1 MSEYYESPV
10 AAQEQAEENKIVN
23 KALTNLP
30 TPEISGLKLAE
41 DVEINGL
48 TLNKLDTTNNV
59 VWVMTELE
67 GWWTLPE
74 PELPEL
80 TRGWGDGSYDAIG
93 RYTDRLITLEGSF
106 IPTDPANAANARIQ
120 LLQAINLVK
129 TQDGGWLKVEEPGGT
144 RAANVRL
151 NGQPEIASVG
161 ARGRHDF
168 SIGLKAAD
176 PIKYEWYDSSPD
188 GDGTRSN
195 VITSG
200 GSANVFNYGDTAVP
214 VIIEIYDD
222 ALTSSTSAPATI
234 LNSTNGQTIEI
245 IDTTYWNTAV
255 GDYTL
260 SETLQIDTLER
271 EILSVT
277 DSVETA
283 NTLNTTQTVVSGRA
297 KASVLVG
304 WIYLEPGAN
313 QIEFEDTSNASSSA
327 KCKVIYRSGWLY

>member
-1 MSEYYESPV
+1 MSEYYETIPDTQ
-10 AAQEQAEENKIVN
+10 AQAEENKIVN
-23 KALTNLP
+23 KALTRLP
-30 TPEISGLKLAE
+30 APEISGLKLAQ

-67 GWWTLPE
+67 GWWNLPE

-106 IPTDPANAANARIQ
+106 IPTDPADAANARAQ

-129 TQDGGWLKVEEPGGT
+129 TQDGGWLKVNEPGGT

-161 ARGRHDF
+161 ARGRHNF
-168 SIGLKAAD
+168 SIGLKASD
-176 PIKYEWYDSSPD
+176 PIKYEWFDASPD
-188 GDGTRSN
+188 NDGTRST
-195 VITSG
+195 VISSG
-200 GSANVFNYGDTAVP
+200 GSANVVNYGDTSVP

-222 ALTSSTSAPATI
+222 ALTASTSAPATI

-245 IDTTYWNTAV
+245 IASTNWNSVV

-260 SETLQIDTLER
+260 SETIQIDTLER
-271 EILSVT
+271 EILSIT

-283 NTLNTTQTVVSGRA
+283 NTLNTTQTVTSGRA

-304 WIYLEPGAN
+304 WIYLDPGTN
-313 QIEFEDTSNASSSA
+313 QIEFEDTSNSSSTA
-327 KCKVIYRSGWLY
+327 KCKIIYRSGWLY